1 MTLLGNNAIGGG
13 KFACFLLPCV
23 MENGITFVVSP
34 LKAIMLEQVY
44 YLKPLGV
51 I

>member
-1 MTLLGNNAIGGG
+1 MRLLGNNAIGGG
-13 KFACFLLPCV
+13 KFACFLLTGV

-34 LKAIMLEQVY
+34 LQAIILKQVY